1 MKRLLFIAL
10 SLASTSAL
18 DATPLWNGAESGM
31 SVLQVTKKFEGAA
44 VPKKPSELANG
55 ATEKIQI
62 PSIKYLNHEFLVRF
76 YFNDAGLEQV
86 TLALKNP
93 GKRKELTQIAELIAK
108 DLSKT
113 LGQAKQQASDDS
125 GAKTLG
131 WIWDRPEQRVSIFM
145 ISFGPTEE
153 LSDGGFLNVNY
164 QSPVKSPSNSG
175 R

>member
-18 DATPLWNGAESGM
+18 YAAPLWNGAESGM
-31 SVLQVTKKFEGAA
+31 SVLQVTKKFEGAT
-44 VPKKPSELANG
+44 VPEKPSELASG

-62 PSIKYLNHEFLVRF
+62 PSIKYLDHEFLVRF

-108 DLSKT
+108 DLSKK
-113 LGQAKQQASDDS
+113 LGEPKQQASDDS
-125 GAKTLG
+125 AAKILG
-131 WIWDRPEQRVSIFM
+131 WTWDRSDPRVSIIM
-145 ISFGPTEE
+145 VSFGPTEE
-153 LSDGGFLNVNY
+153 LSNGGFLNVNY
-164 QSPVKSPSNSG
+164 QKPDRSNSG